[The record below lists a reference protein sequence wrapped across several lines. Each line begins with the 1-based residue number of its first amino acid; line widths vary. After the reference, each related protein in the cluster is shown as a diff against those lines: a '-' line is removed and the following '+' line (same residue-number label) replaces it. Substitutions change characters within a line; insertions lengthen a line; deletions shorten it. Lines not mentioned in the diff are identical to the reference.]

1 MKILFVMMSDSIHSA
16 RWINNIVNEDWE
28 IHIFPTENFVGLNPL
43 LKGKNVKFHRS
54 RLAQYLINK
63 HKSKKTTVIKFS
75 QNSPI
80 SKDVSNPV
88 LLRAIFKKFFP
99 KYRVKK
105 LSNVINKIKPD
116 IIHSLHIQEAGY
128 LTLKAKETLEKK
140 GVKFPK
146 WIVTNYGSEIDL
158 FGNIDYNKSRIRKV
172 LESCDYY
179 SSECKRD
186 LQYASDFGFKG
197 KFLSVIPNS
206 GGIDFKKIDLLKSGI
221 KPSKR
226 ENIMVKGYQ
235 GWAGRALVALRAIER
250 CIDIVKNYKIILYSV
265 DSNEVMIKAELMEKK
280 YGISIKIVGN
290 EASHED
296 ILKYHSLSR
305 ISIGLSITDAIST
318 SLIEAMSM
326 GSFPIQSNTSCAE
339 EWAVDGKN
347 FIYVPAEDPEIV
359 ESAIRRALTD
369 DNLVDK
375 AEELNYDLL
384 LDLFEESKIREKIV
398 IQYRKIFNDLVKENK
413 KIKD

>member
-16 RWINNIVNEDWE
+16 RWINNIINEDWE

-54 RLAQYLINK
+54 KLAQYLINK
-63 HKSKKTTVIKFS
+63 HKSKKTTVTKFS

-80 SKDVSNPV
+80 SKDVPNPV
-88 LLRAIFKKFFP
+88 LLRAIFKKLFP
-99 KYRVKK
+99 KYRIKK
-105 LSNVINKIKPD
+105 LSNVISKIKPD

-128 LTLKAKETLEKK
+128 LTLKAKEVLEKK

-158 FGNIDYNKSRIRKV
+158 FGNIDYNKNRIRKV

-250 CIDIVKNYKIILYSV
+250 CMDIVKNYKIILYSV

-280 YGISIKIVGN
+280 YGISIKIAGN

-398 IQYRKIFNDLVKENK
+398 IQYRKIFDDLVKENK